1 MKNNPYSSPF
11 DPKLIEIETRNRLLR
26 TGVISLAIVVFTLI
40 LVMLSFPRFITSL
53 RATVTAGEAERA
65 VDWGLLEGL
74 ASLATVS
81 LVLGGIAFAFTEYIQ
96 TTVQQRRESAEASFN
111 IYKEVYEKLM
121 NPEATAAR
129 RWLILNLPVRQ
140 PGEDDRSFLQRTT
153 AALNARPGGG
163 TGERPPGLDYLK
175 DVLNTFDFIG
185 FVANNYW
192 NMDQALVS
200 WMSPSVTKVWERIR
214 LYVEDEA
221 KRRNEPDFYQ
231 AARDFGNN
239 CVAWRENR
247 FPKPNIIS
255 AGT

>member
-1 MKNNPYSSPF
+1 MKNNPYSNAF
-11 DPKLIEIETRNRLLR
+11 DPKQIEWETRNRLMR
-26 TGVISLAIVVFTLI
+26 TGLISASVVVFILI
-40 LVMLSFPRFITSL
+40 LSIVAFPLTTRL
-53 RATVTAGEAERA
+53 RETYPIGEAEKE
-65 VDWGLLEGL
+65 VNWSLLEGIS
-74 ASLATVS
+74 SLITVA
-81 LVLGGIAFAFTEYIQ
+81 LVIGGVAFAFTEYIQ
-96 TTVQQRRESAEASFN
+96 STVQQRRESAEAAFN

-140 PGEDDRSFLQRTT
+140 PREDDQSFLQRTT
-153 AALNARPGGG
+153 QALNKMPEGY
-163 TGERPPGLDYLK
+163 TGERPPGLDHLK

-185 FVANNYW
+185 FVAKHYW

-200 WMSPSVTKVWERIR
+200 WMSPSVTKVWERIS

-231 AARDFGNN
+231 AAREFGRS
-239 CVAWRENR
+239 CVQWREEHY
-247 FPKPNIIS
+247 PKSNIIS